1 MILGIQAR
9 RLLGGAA
16 IVLSCGALVAPAS
29 AQGFNVDFAKIYGTP
44 SSAYGA
50 AAGQTGFWNHKDH
63 TTASITLLDTT
74 GTPTAVSL
82 AHTATP
88 LVLGHNHP
96 STTGD
101 QQALLDDFLDG
112 NKTITFTG
120 LANGNYA
127 VYTYAWGPES
137 GTYLTRV
144 RVTGANEPD
153 KVVGGSWAGD
163 HTEGVT
169 YARHTVTIANGS
181 LTIACTVENNFSS
194 INGVQVVP
202 LSPPVPKPTTYC
214 TGKSGMYCGMPKFRS
229 TGTASASQSSGFVI
243 TTGPAVSDRL
253 GFLLYT
259 NTGRANKPF
268 PKSGHILCIQ
278 TLPLRWGGPV
288 YSGGTPGTNC
298 DGAYAIDMNAYAA
311 GLYAPGFPTLPYDPF
326 LRNPGE
332 QINCQIW
339 GRDTAS
345 TGSFMSD
352 AIEYVVGP

>member
-1 MILGIQAR
+1 MIPSTLAR
-9 RLLGGAA
+9 RLIGGAA
-16 IVLSCGALVAPAS
+16 LVASCVLLGAPAS
-29 AQGFNVDFAKIYGTP
+29 AQGFNIDFAKIYGTP

-50 AAGQTGFWNHKDH
+50 GSGQTGFWNHKDH
-63 TTASITLLDTT
+63 TTASITLVDSA
-74 GTPTAVSL
+74 GNPTAVTL

-88 LVLGHNHP
+88 LVLGYNHP
-96 STTGD
+96 QTFGD
-101 QQALLDDFLDG
+101 DQALLDDFLDG
-112 NKTITFTG
+112 NKTITLTG
-120 LANGNYA
+120 LAAGNYA

-137 GTYLTRV
+137 GAYLTRV
-144 RVTGANEPD
+144 RVSGANEPD
-153 KVVGGSWAGD
+153 AIVGGNWTGQ
-163 HTEGVT
+163 HVEGVT
-169 YARHTVTIANGS
+169 YSRHTVTITNGT
-181 LTIACTVENNFSS
+181 LTVLCSVETSFAS
-194 INGVQVVP
+194 INGIQVVP
-202 LSPPVPKPTTYC
+202 LAPPVPKPTAYC
-214 TGKSGMYCGMPKFRS
+214 VGKPGMYCGLPTFKA
-229 TGTASASQSSGFVI
+229 TGTSSASKSSGFVI
-243 TTGPAVSDRL
+243 STGPAVGDRL

-268 PKSGHILCIQ
+268 PKGGHILCIQ

-288 YSGGTPGTNC
+288 YSFGTPNAC

-311 GLYAPGFPTLPYDPF
+311 GAYAPGFPILPQDPY